1 MSTPSLM
8 LPSAAPMMSPPPSA
22 DLRTTIGRYWRRRS
36 LILMVSGT
44 VMVLAVTV
52 ALVLPP
58 TYTSGATILIEQQE
72 IPQELVRSA
81 VTSFADQRVQVISQ
95 RVMTTQNLLELIERY
110 DLYPDIHASKPREV
124 LLQAMRNDI
133 AMKMI
138 SADVIDPRSGRP
150 TQATIA
156 FSVNYNSHSPELALK
171 VANDL
176 TSLYLNENLTSR
188 SQMAEQT
195 SSFFA
200 EEAARQQTHI
210 AELDKKL
217 SDFKQKNQ
225 DALPEQE
232 VLNTQVSERTEMDLR
247 DAENRI
253 SAIDSQRVLLEA
265 QLAQI
270 NPTMQVFS
278 DTGLRV
284 MSAEDRLKSLKSQL
298 AGFKARYA
306 PGHPDIVNTERE
318 VAGLEKEVQA
328 DDGTSDI
335 ARQLDEARAQLA
347 RAQDKYA
354 PDHPDVVRLT
364 REVGSLEKSLA
375 DAPATGSLAKDRE
388 RAHADNPPYLQVKG
402 ELDSNTVERESA
414 VKKRDSLRAKLDDY
428 EARLAHEPAVE
439 RQFRELA
446 RDLDGAQLKYQ
457 EIRSKQTE
465 VQVSQNLETEHKGE
479 RFTMIEPPLP
489 PEKPISPNRFLILA
503 LGIVLSLAA
512 GLGAAMLRDSL
523 DASVRGVQDIRAL
536 LSVPPLVAIPVIT
549 TKAEQRRHKR
559 VVRYSWQGAIVS
571 LIALAAAVHFLV
583 RPLDVV
589 WLSLL
594 RRFGV

>member
-1 MSTPSLM
+1 MSTTTSNPSVT
-8 LPSAAPMMSPPPSA
+8 PDA
-22 DLRTTIGRYWRRRS
+22 DFRSTVRRFWRRRF
-36 LILMVSGT
+36 LILTVSAAVMALT
-44 VMVLAVTV
+44 VTI
-52 ALVLPP
+52 ALVIPP

-95 RVMTTQNLLELIERY
+95 RVMTTQNLLELIQRY
-110 DLYPDIHASKPREV
+110 NLYPDIRLSKPREV
-124 LLQAMRNDI
+124 LLKEMRSDI

-156 FSVNYNSHSPELALK
+156 FSVNYSSHSPELSLK

-188 SQMAEQT
+188 TQMAEQT

-200 EEAARQQTHI
+200 EEAARQQAHI

-225 DALPEQE
+225 DALPDQLS
-232 VLNTQVSERTEMDLR
+232 LNTQVSERTEMDLR
-247 DAENRI
+247 DAETRI
-253 SAIDSQRVLLEA
+253 AAIDAQRVLLEA

-278 DTGLRV
+278 DTGQRV
-284 MSAEDRLKSLKSQL
+284 MSAEDRLKALKSQL
-298 AGFKARYA
+298 ASYKARYA
-306 PGHPDIVNTERE
+306 PGHPDIVNAERE
-318 VAGLEKEVQA
+318 VAGLEKEVNGN
-328 DDGTSDI
+328 DETSNI
-335 ARQLDEARAQLA
+335 ARQLDEAKAQLA
-347 RAQDKYA
+347 RAQEKYA
-354 PDHPDVVRLT
+354 PEHPDVVRLT
-364 REVGSLEKSLA
+364 HQVDSLERSLA
-375 DAPATGSLAKDRE
+375 DEPATNSVARERE

-402 ELDSNTVERESA
+402 QLDALIVERESA

-439 RQFRELA
+439 RQYRELA
-446 RDLDGAQLKYQ
+446 RDLDSAQLKYE
-457 EIRSKQTE
+457 EIRNKQTE

-489 PEKPISPNRFLILA
+489 PEKPVSPNRLLILA
-503 LGIVLSLAA
+503 AGFILSIAA
-512 GLGAAMLRDSL
+512 GVGSAVLRDSL
-523 DASVRGVQDIRAL
+523 DASVRGVQDIRTL
-536 LSVPPLVAIPVIT
+536 LSVPPLVAIPFIAT
-549 TKAEQRRHKR
+549 QAEQRRHRR

-571 LIALAAAVHFLV
+571 LIVLGVAVHFLV
-583 RPLDVV
+583 RPLDVI

>member
-1 MSTPSLM
+1 MM
-8 LPSAAPMMSPPPSA
+8 SAAVQTLGEVAPAPA
-22 DLRTTIGRYWRRRS
+22 ATKWVDKLRGYWRQR
-36 LILMVSGT
+36 LIFFAVAGVLTAGTLALALM
-44 VMVLAVTV
+44 
-52 ALVLPP
+52 LPP
-58 TYTSGATILIEQQE
+58 TYMSGATILIEQQE

-95 RVMTTQNLLELIERY
+95 RVMTTQNLLPLIERY
-110 DLYPDIHASKPREV
+110 DLYPDIRRSKPREV
-124 LLQAMRNDI
+124 LLQTMRNDI
-133 AMKMI
+133 SMKMI

-156 FSVNYNSHSPELALK
+156 FSVNYKSHSPDLAVK

-200 EEAARQQTHI
+200 EEAARQQASI

-225 DALPEQE
+225 DRLPESAQ
-232 VLNTQVSERTEMDLR
+232 LNTQLSERTEMDLR

-253 SAIDSQRVLLEA
+253 AALDSQRVLLEA

-278 DTGLRV
+278 DSGQRV
-284 MSAEDRLKSLKSQL
+284 MNAEDRLKALRSQL
-298 AGFKARYA
+298 AGYRARYA

-318 VAGLEKEVQA
+318 VEGLEKQVKA
-328 DDGTSDI
+328 DDGTSDV
-335 ARQLDEARAQLA
+335 ARQLDEAKAQLA
-347 RAQDKYA
+347 RAREKYA

-364 REVGSLEKSLA
+364 RQVQELA
-375 DAPATGSLAKDRE
+375 KVVAAAPAADTRASE
-388 RAHADNPPYLQVKG
+388 RDHADNPAYVQVKG
-402 ELDSNTVERESA
+402 QLDALTVEHASA
-414 VKKRDSLRAKLDDY
+414 VAKRDELRAKLEDY
-428 EARLAHEPAVE
+428 ERRLAQEPAVE
-439 RQFRELA
+439 RQFRELV
-446 RDLDGAQLKYQ
+446 RDLDSAQLKYQ

-503 LGIVLSLAA
+503 MGFVLSLGA
-512 GLGAAMLRDSL
+512 GAGAAVLRDTL
-523 DASVRGVQDIRAL
+523 DGSVRGVDDIRAL
-536 LSVPPLVAIPVIT
+536 LRVPPLAAIPLIVT
-549 TKAEQRRHKR
+549 AAEQRGHRRR
-559 VVRYSWQGAIVS
+559 VRLSWLGAVMGV
-571 LIALAAAVHFLV
+571 IAVAAVIHLFV

-589 WLSLL
+589 WVTLL